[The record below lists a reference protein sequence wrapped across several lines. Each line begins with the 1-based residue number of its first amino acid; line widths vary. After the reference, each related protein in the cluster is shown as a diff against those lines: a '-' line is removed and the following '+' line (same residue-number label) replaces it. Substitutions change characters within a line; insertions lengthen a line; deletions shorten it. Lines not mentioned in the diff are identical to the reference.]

1 MGSQLGFCFD
11 LEKEIKICL
20 QVMPFLKAYVLQKL
34 TNDFYKV
41 IHTNYT
47 NVQTDI
53 LFLRSPDVGQ
63 ISLHCIEHNGQQK
76 KKKVNRKLCSIH
88 YMPTTAYE

>member
-11 LEKEIKICL
+11 LEKRDQDL
-20 QVMPFLKAYVLQKL
+20 FTGDAFFRAYVLQKL

-63 ISLHCIEHNGQQK
+63 ISLFI
-76 KKKVNRKLCSIH
+76 
-88 YMPTTAYE
+88 A